1 MTDPLLPGWLTAMS
15 EAWNGYL
22 YGSYPIGACIVD
34 AGGQIVGRGRNRL
47 GEPRRA
53 HAGVIGGH
61 DLAHAEIN
69 ALLSVPDMRRPECLS
84 WTVLTTVEPCP
95 QCAGAVAMSG
105 IRGVSYAAPDPWGG
119 CARLLTDDPYVS
131 SKGMR
136 VGRAPEPLQR
146 AALRLMLVAL
156 LEEGHRPEDR
166 LLQSFAADKADLKA
180 VRELHGAGT
189 LARLRSG
196 GAGLEDALTELLGG
210 ALPLDWLDA
219 LAALSP
225 ARHAAFALD
234 LSPGLERTGRA
245 CAWIEREDG
254 FVLMT
259 GARAGWTLP
268 GGGIER
274 GETPEQAAV
283 REAWEE
289 AGARCEVA
297 GAGWTLT
304 DGSDSVCV
312 PLRVLTLESSP
323 EGRPLIWV
331 NPHAL
336 PWADDVQLRQVLAA
350 RGQTPP
356 HLQAPPLVARADEL
370 ARASGF
376 DRSCSEETGRLL
388 RTLAASKPGGR
399 VLELG
404 SGLGAGAA
412 WLLAGLDAPARL
424 LTVENDP
431 ERARLTADLLQDDP
445 RAEVRAGDWAQ
456 ALGSG
461 PFDLIFAD
469 AGAAKTPQALDRL
482 AAALRPGGLL
492 VMDDFSPPVY
502 LPTDLHAGDPL
513 RDALFAHPRLSC
525 SEVQVHRRE
534 RVILAT
540 KRADTGRSE

>member
-84 WTVLTTVEPCP
+84 WTVLTTLEPCP

-119 CARLLTDDPYVS
+119 CTRLLTDDPYVS

-136 VGRAPEPLQR
+136 VSRAPEPLQR

-166 LLQSFAADKADLKA
+166 LLQSFAAYKADLKA
-180 VRELHGAGT
+180 ARELHGAGT

-225 ARHAAFALD
+225 ARHATFAFD

-259 GARAGWTLP
+259 EARAGWTLP

-350 RGQTPP
+350 RGQTPL

-412 WLLAGLDAPARL
+412 WLLAGMDASARL
-424 LTVENDP
+424 LTVESDS
-431 ERARLTADLLQDDP
+431 ERARLTAELLQGDP

-456 ALGSG
+456 ALEFG

-469 AGAAKTPQALDRL
+469 AEAAKTPQALDRL
-482 AAALRPGGLL
+482 ADALKPGGLL
-492 VMDDFSPPVY
+492 VMDNFSPPMY
-502 LPTDLHAGDPL
+502 LPADLYTGDPL
-513 RDALFAHPRLSC
+513 RDALFAHPDLTC
-525 SEVQVHRRE
+525 TEVQVHRRE
-534 RVILAT
+534 RVVLAT
-540 KRADTGRSE
+540 RRNK

>member
-1 MTDPLLPGWLTAMS
+1 MTDPFLPGWLTALS
-15 EAWNGYL
+15 EAWDGYL

-34 AGGQIVGRGRNRL
+34 AEGNVVGRGRNRL

-69 ALLSVPDMRRPECLS
+69 ALLNVPDIRRPECLS

-119 CARLLTDDPYVS
+119 CARLLTDDPYVRG
-131 SKGMR
+131 KGMR

-146 AALRLMLVAL
+146 AALRLTLVGF

-166 LLQSFAADKADLKA
+166 FLQSFASHKADFRSA
-180 VRELHGAGT
+180 RELHVSGT
-189 LARLRSG
+189 LSRLRSG
-196 GAGLEDALTELLGG
+196 GAGLQDALTELLGG
-210 ALPLDWLDA
+210 ALPLDWLDL
-219 LAALSP
+219 LADLSP
-225 ARHAAFALD
+225 ARHATFAPD

-254 FVLMT
+254 HVLMT
-259 GARAGWTLP
+259 EARMGWTLP

-274 GETPEQAAV
+274 GETPQQAAL

-289 AGARCEVA
+289 AGVRGEVA
-297 GAGWTLT
+297 GEGWTLD
-304 DGSDSVCV
+304 DGAGSVCV
-312 PLRVLTLESSP
+312 PLRVLTQESSP
-323 EGRPLIWV
+323 EGRSHIWV

-336 PWADDVQLRQVLAA
+336 PWALDEQLRQILAA
-350 RGQTPP
+350 RGQTPEP
-356 HLQAPPLVARADEL
+356 LRLPPLVAQAYAVAL
-370 ARASGF
+370 ALGF

-404 SGLGAGAA
+404 TGLGAGAA
-412 WLLAGLDAPARL
+412 WLLAGMDASARL
-424 LTVENDP
+424 LTVEHDP
-431 ERARLTADLLQDDP
+431 ERAAQAAELLRTDE
-445 RAEVRAGDWAQ
+445 RARVRAGDWTD
-456 ALGSG
+456 ALSDG
-461 PFDLIFAD
+461 PFDFIFSDCAP
-469 AGAAKTPQALDRL
+469 AKQETAHLDRL
-482 AAALRPGGLL
+482 VDALNPGSLL
-492 VMDDFSPPVY
+492 VVDNFSPPVY
-502 LPTDLHAGDPL
+502 LPAELHAGDAE
-513 RDALFAHPRLSC
+513 RDALFAHPRLVC
-525 SEVQVHRRE
+525 SEIQVGRKE

-540 KRADTGRSE
+540 RRTE

>member
-1 MTDPLLPGWLTAMS
+1 MTDPFLPGWLTAMS
-15 EAWNGYL
+15 EAWDGYL

-34 AGGQIVGRGRNRL
+34 AEGNVVGRGRNRL

-69 ALLSVPDMRRPECLS
+69 ALLNVPDIRRPECLS

-146 AALRLMLVAL
+146 AALRLTLVGF

-166 LLQSFAADKADLKA
+166 FLQSFASHKADFRA
-180 VRELHGAGT
+180 ARELHVSGT
-189 LARLRSG
+189 LSRLRSG
-196 GAGLEDALTELLGG
+196 GAGLQDALTELLGG
-210 ALPLDWLDA
+210 ALPLDWLDL
-219 LAALSP
+219 LADLSP
-225 ARHAAFALD
+225 ARHVTFAPD

-254 FVLMT
+254 RVLMT
-259 GARAGWTLP
+259 EARMGWTLP

-289 AGARCEVA
+289 VGVRGEVA
-297 GAGWTLT
+297 GEGWTLD
-304 DGSDSVCV
+304 DGSGSVCV
-312 PLRVLTLESSP
+312 PLRVLTQESSP
-323 EGRPLIWV
+323 EGRPHIWV

-336 PWADDVQLRQVLAA
+336 PWALDEQLRQILAA
-350 RGQTPP
+350 RGQTPEP
-356 HLQAPPLVARADEL
+356 LRLPPLVAQAYAL
-370 ARASGF
+370 ALASGF
-376 DRSCSEETGRLL
+376 ERSCSEETGRLL

-412 WLLAGLDAPARL
+412 WLLAGMDARATL
-424 LTVENDP
+424 LTIENDP
-431 ERARLTADLLQDDP
+431 ERAAQAAELLRTDGRARGLTT
-445 RAEVRAGDWAQ
+445 DWAD
-456 ALGSG
+456 ALEDG

-469 AGAAKTPQALDRL
+469 VGTAKTPAALNSL
-482 AAALRPGGLL
+482 VGALRPGGSL
-492 VMDDFSPPVY
+492 VLDNFSPPMY
-502 LPTDLHAGDPL
+502 LPDGLHGGDAE
-513 RDALFAHPRLSC
+513 RDALFAHPRLMC
-525 SEVQVHRRE
+525 SELQVTRKE

-540 KRADTGRSE
+540 RRPA

>member
-1 MTDPLLPGWLTAMS
+1 MTDPFLPGWLTAMS
-15 EAWNGYL
+15 EAWDGYL

-34 AGGQIVGRGRNRL
+34 AEGNVVGRGRNRL

-69 ALLSVPDMRRPECLS
+69 ALLNVPDIRRPECLS

-119 CARLLTDDPYVS
+119 CARLLTDDPYVN

-146 AALRLMLVAL
+146 AALRLTLVGF

-166 LLQSFAADKADLKA
+166 FLQSFASHKADFRA
-180 VRELHGAGT
+180 ARELHVSGT
-189 LARLRSG
+189 LSRLRSG
-196 GAGLEDALTELLGG
+196 GAGLQDALTELLGG
-210 ALPLDWLDA
+210 ALPLDWLDL
-219 LAALSP
+219 LADLSP
-225 ARHAAFALD
+225 ARHATFAPD
-234 LSPGLERTGRA
+234 LSPSLERTGRA

-254 FVLMT
+254 RVLMT
-259 GARAGWTLP
+259 EARMGWTLP

-289 AGARCEVA
+289 VGVRGEVA
-297 GAGWTLT
+297 GEGWTLD
-304 DGSDSVCV
+304 DGAGSVCV
-312 PLRVLTLESSP
+312 PLRVLAQESSP
-323 EGRPLIWV
+323 EGRPHIWV

-336 PWADDVQLRQVLAA
+336 PWADDVQLRQILAA
-350 RGQTPP
+350 RGQTPEP
-356 HLQAPPLVARADEL
+356 LRLPPLVAQAYAL
-370 ARASGF
+370 ALASGF

-399 VLELG
+399 LLELG
-404 SGLGAGAA
+404 TGLGAGAA
-412 WLLAGLDAPARL
+412 WLLAGMSADSTL
-424 LTVENDP
+424 LTIENDP
-431 ERARLTADLLQDDP
+431 TRAAKAADLLRQDERARVL
-445 RAEVRAGDWAQ
+445 AGDWAD
-456 ALGSG
+456 ALAHG
-461 PFDLIFAD
+461 PFDLIFSDCAP
-469 AGAAKTPQALDRL
+469 AKQETAHLDRL
-482 AAALRPGGLL
+482 ADALRPGGLL
-492 VMDDFSPPVY
+492 VVDNFSPPMY
-502 LPTDLHAGDPL
+502 LPDRLHGGDAE
-513 RDALFAHPRLSC
+513 RDTLFAHPRLVC
-525 SEVQVHRRE
+525 SELQVRRKE

-540 KRADTGRSE
+540 RRAE